1 MTLSALGIFSAAGA
15 GGGAASIPAYDLLFT
30 TTMPSDAS
38 SLTLSSLNTYAADYK
53 HLQIRFSA
61 KTNRTAG
68 ADDLTVRFNGDSA
81 ANYSTHVL
89 MGFGSMLSYGY
100 GGGSMFIP
108 AAAARSTS
116 GWSTGAVMDVLDAYS
131 TTKNKVFRA
140 LSGEGG
146 GAVGLS
152 SGSWYNTAA
161 MTSIQFLPVY
171 ASSILAGSRF
181 SVYGIKG

>member
-1 MTLSALGIFSAAGA
+1 MLIPLGILASA
-15 GGGAASIPAYDLLFT
+15 GGVPPIVSDYDLLFT

-38 SLTLSSLNTYAADYK
+38 SLTLSSLNTYASTYK
-53 HLQIRFSA
+53 HLQIRISA
-61 KTNRTAG
+61 KTNRSAG
-68 ADDLTVRFNGDSA
+68 ADDLTIRFNGDSA

-140 LSGEGG
+140 LSGEGS

-161 MTSIQFLPVY
+161 LTSIQFLPVY
-171 ASSILAGSRF
+171 ASSIVAGSRF

>member
-1 MTLSALGIFSAAGA
+1 MLIPLGILASS
-15 GGGAASIPAYDLLFT
+15 GGEVLSTYELIST
-30 TTMPSDAS
+30 TTMSSDAS
-38 SLTLSSLNTYAADYK
+38 SLTLSGLNTYASAYK

-81 ANYSTHVL
+81 ANYSTHIL
-89 MGFGSMLSYGY
+89 MGYGSGMLAYGY
-100 GGGSMFIP
+100 GNGSMFIP
-108 AAAARSTS
+108 VAAARSTA

-131 TTKNKVFRA
+131 TSKNKVFRA

-146 GAVGLS
+146 GAVALS

-161 MTSIQFLPVY
+161 LTSIQFLPVY
-171 ASSILAGSRF
+171 ASAILAGSRF
-181 SVYGIKG
+181 SVYGIRG

>member
-1 MTLSALGIFSAAGA
+1 MLIPLGILASS
-15 GGGAASIPAYDLLFT
+15 GAAPVGSDYELIST
-30 TTMPSDAS
+30 TTMSSDAS
-38 SLTLSSLNTYAADYK
+38 SLTLSGLNTYASTYK
-53 HLQIRFSA
+53 HLQIRISA
-61 KTNRTAG
+61 KTNRSAG
-68 ADDLTVRFNGDSA
+68 ADDLTIRFNGDSA

-89 MGFGSMLSYGY
+89 MGYGSMLSYGY
-100 GGGSMFIP
+100 GSGSMFIP
-108 AAAARSTS
+108 AAAARSTA
-116 GWSTGAVMDVLDAYS
+116 GWSTGVVMDVLDAYS

-161 MTSIQFLPVY
+161 LTSIQFLPVY
-171 ASSILAGSRF
+171 ASSIVAGSRF